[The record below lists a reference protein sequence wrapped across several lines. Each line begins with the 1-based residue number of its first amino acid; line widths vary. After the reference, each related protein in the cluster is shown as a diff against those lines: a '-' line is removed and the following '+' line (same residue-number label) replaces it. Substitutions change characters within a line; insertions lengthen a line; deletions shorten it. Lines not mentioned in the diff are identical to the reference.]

1 MQKYGVSFI
10 NEWDKYEVHKKK
22 SQENLKSEKK
32 VDK

>member
-22 SQENLKSEKK
+22 KSGKFK
-32 VDK
+32 VRKEG